1 MSILTLIILF
11 CFIMWMF
18 SSVIGWW
25 EGVNNKY
32 PLDSSPIT
40 HLILKTLLIV
50 VFFPVLICVGIFFLM
65 GIMFRN

>member
-1 MSILTLIILF
+1 MSILALIILF
-11 CFIMWMF
+11 CFIMWIA

-40 HLILKTLLIV
+40 HLILKILLII
-50 VFFPVLICVGIFFLM
+50 VFFPVLICVCIFFLM